1 MRLVARFTEPI
12 RAVAGEGGDEASVVL
27 LTEADDPCPAWLD
40 QTRAFSHLDLSR
52 NNLGA
57 VPDWLGQLTNLTSLN
72 LGGNQLTTLPDWLG
86 QLTNLTSLDL
96 GFNQLAALPDW
107 LGQLTNL
114 TSLDL
119 GGTQL
124 TALPDWLGPG
134 GSPSNTRVAPSV
146 HLRRGPGRP
155 YTLLR

>member
-96 GFNQLAALPDW
+96 G
-107 LGQLTNL
+107 
-114 TSLDL
+114 
-119 GGTQL
+119 GTQL